1 MFNIFSKKR
10 KPGVVYWVD
19 LNKIKIQPS
28 FQKATIGAA
37 KYQKKLNHYL
47 NTGEFESTIYLAQD
61 NTLLDGYSSYLIAK
75 QFDLGKI
82 PVVYGEH

>member
-37 KYQKKLNHYL
+37 K
-47 NTGEFESTIYLAQD
+47 F
-61 NTLLDGYSSYLIAK
+61 
-75 QFDLGKI
+75 
-82 PVVYGEH
+82 